1 MSDSIKDF
9 ILPEFITNKEV
20 CERELYNIQDNIEYL
35 KKLRLQYLK
44 KYAKLTKQKVFIEQI
59 DYKCTYN
66 SYHIAKSKTDCN
78 VDTEFYGELDIIGD
92 VINQNIIKEIK

>member
-1 MSDSIKDF
+1 MSDCIKDF

-44 KYAKLTKQKVFIEQI
+44 KYAKLTKQKVFKESIGC
-59 DYKCTYN
+59 KCTYN
-66 SYHIAKSKTDCN
+66 SYHVAKSKKGID
-78 VDTEFYGELDIIGD
+78 VDSEFYGELDIIDD
-92 VINQNIIKEIK
+92 VINQNFIEEIK

>member
-1 MSDSIKDF
+1 MSDCIKDF

-44 KYAKLTKQKVFIEQI
+44 KYAKLTKQKVFKEQI
-59 DYKCTYN
+59 DCKCTYN
-66 SYHIAKSKTDCN
+66 SYHIAKNKKDID
-78 VDTEFYGELDIIGD
+78 VDTEFYGELDIID
-92 VINQNIIKEIK
+92 EVINQNFIEEIK

>member
-1 MSDSIKDF
+1 MSDCIKDF

-44 KYAKLTKQKVFIEQI
+44 KYAKLTKQKVFKEQI
-59 DYKCTYN
+59 DCKCTYN
-66 SYHIAKSKTDCN
+66 SYHIAKDKTGID
-78 VDTEFYGELDIIGD
+78 VDTKFYGELDSINGI
-92 VINQNIIKEIK
+92 INQNFIEEIK